1 MAHVLTAEEVL
12 TVASETFLGKDY
24 FRDAPEMSNAGR
36 LVAGNAAG
44 REAGVRVGERDGVMT
59 VRVFVP
65 GSSALS
71 QSMTFPA
78 DEATEDTV
86 VAHLMVGVAEQARW

>member
-24 FRDAPEMSNAGR
+24 FRDTPEMSNAGR

-44 REAGVRVGERDGVMT
+44 REAGVRVGERDGVMI

-71 QSMTFPA
+71 QSFSFPSA
-78 DEATEDTV
+78 EATVDTV
-86 VAHLMVGVAEQARW
+86 VAHLREAVMAQAWW